1 MCNRVEENHIF
12 PFLWMRGEDESILR
26 NEIQKIHECGI
37 GAVCVEARPHE
48 GFCKAGWWHDMD
60 IVIDEAKKH
69 DMKIWILDDKHFP
82 TGYANGLIAEKYPE
96 RKKTYIASTV
106 ADIFGS
112 GGYQTLDVKR
122 MLRPTIG
129 FWEIGNPVDL
139 EERAKNKLL
148 AVVAIRCAQGRLF
161 HEDTVNLTDKVE
173 GDYVNFE
180 LPKGQWRVHV
190 IYKTR
195 TDGGDSAY
203 INMIDRESASTQI
216 EAVYEP
222 HYKQYR
228 EEFGKTIAGF
238 FSDEPQFGN
247 IKEVCFD
254 AKLGKPKMPLPW
266 SDELQQMME
275 EKYGSKYVKFLPYL
289 FEETEEK
296 DNQLQMRFDYM
307 DFVSKLYQKNFSE
320 QIGDW
325 CRTHGVEYIGHVVED
340 NGAHSRLGMG
350 AAHYFRA
357 MAGQDMAGIDVIGGQ
372 IVYGAPTQT
381 RKQMTEI
388 DGEFFHYALG
398 KMGVSCGQSDPKK
411 KGRTMCELFGAYGWK
426 FGVRDM
432 KYLLDHL
439 LVKGI
444 NYLVPHA
451 FSMAEYPDMDCPPHF
466 YARGNN
472 PQFPYFAELMKYGNR
487 MCDLLSGGLHVAS
500 VAVLYDAEAD
510 WMGEHMPMQKVCR
523 ELLEHQIDFNI
534 VSRDMLT
541 NLEDYNGNVE
551 NNVLH
556 INGMTF
562 EALIVPHT
570 EQIPS
575 DFADFVKEYAEF
587 PVIFVDGLPKKT
599 VNGDNLCA
607 IADCEVVN
615 LENLSEK
622 LKEKRMFD
630 IAVDTNFK
638 YLSFYHYVKDGK
650 NLFVFLNESAE
661 ETFKG
666 HVALPSEHKVVYYD
680 AWNEEYKSADCDFTI
695 LKNKN
700 AVSVLLE
707 LEPGECVVL
716 IETFGEEEKLIHKS
730 FAQQRLGCEKQVG
743 FDTWKVS
750 KVRAIDYPNFGV
762 TEDVK
767 TLEPISF
774 KEPTFSGVIRYE
786 SEVTL
791 DFVPTEAYF
800 YAEHVYEVMK
810 ITVNG
815 KEVGTCIRPPYQ
827 VDVTKALKKGKNEFV
842 IEVATT
848 PAREQLNA
856 MRPPFDFCHE
866 TLEPTGMFGDVK
878 LLLSAKTSKQQ

>member
-1 MCNRVEENHIF
+1 MNNKMEENHIF
-12 PFLWMRGEDESILR
+12 PFLWMRGEEESILR

-37 GAVCVEARPHE
+37 GAVCVEARPHD
-48 GFCKAGWWHDMD
+48 GFCKEGWWHDMD

-82 TGYANGLIAEKYPE
+82 TGYANGLVAEKYPE
-96 RKKTYIASTV
+96 RKKTYITTTV
-106 ADIFGS
+106 ADVFGS
-112 GGYQTLDVKR
+112 GGYQTLEVSR

-129 FWEIGNPVDL
+129 YWEIGNPVDM
-139 EERAKNKLL
+139 EERAKNKIL
-148 AVVAIRCAQGRLF
+148 AVVAIRCAEGRLF
-161 HEDTVNLTDKVE
+161 HEDTIDLTEKVD

-190 IYKTR
+190 IYKTK
-195 TDGGDSAY
+195 TDGGDDTY
-203 INMIDRESASTQI
+203 INMIDRESVSTQI

-222 HYKQYR
+222 HYKQYK

-275 EKYGSKYVKFLPYL
+275 EKYGSEYVNYLPYL

-296 DNQLQMRFDYM
+296 DKQMQIRFDYM
-307 DFVSKLYQKNFSE
+307 DFVSRLYQKNFSE
-320 QIGDW
+320 QLGDW
-325 CRTHGVEYIGHVVED
+325 CRAHGVEYIGHVVED

-372 IVYGAPTQT
+372 VVYGAPTQT

-398 KMGVSCGQSDPKK
+398 KMGASCGQLDPKK

-451 FSMAEYPDMDCPPHF
+451 FSMAEYPDIDCPPHF

-487 MCDLLSGGLHVAS
+487 MCRLLSDGLHVAS
-500 VAVLYDAEAD
+500 VAVLYDGEAD
-510 WMGEHMPMQKVCR
+510 WAGEHMPMQKVCR
-523 ELLEHQIDFNI
+523 ELLEHQLDFNI

-541 NLEDYNGNVE
+541 HLEEYNGKVE

-556 INGMTF
+556 LNRMTF
-562 EALIVPHT
+562 EALIVPYI
-570 EQIPS
+570 EQIP
-575 DFADFVKEYAEF
+575 ADFVKFVKEHAEF
-587 PVIFVDGLPKKT
+587 PVIFIDRLPERT
-599 VNGDNLCA
+599 ANGENLDA
-607 IADCEVVN
+607 LADCEVI
-615 LENLSEK
+615 ELSELSAE
-622 LKEKRMFD
+622 LKEKKMFD
-630 IAVDTNFK
+630 ILVDTEFK
-638 YLSFYHYVKDGK
+638 DLSFYHYVKEGQ

-661 ETFKG
+661 DKFTG
-666 HVALPSEHKVVYYD
+666 HVTLPTEHDVMYYD
-680 AWNEEYKSADCDFTI
+680 VWKQEYKSAVSDPAI
-695 LKNKN
+695 LKDEK
-700 AVSVLLE
+700 AVYVSME

-716 IETFGEEEKLIHKS
+716 VETANGVPESVHKS
-730 FAQQRLGCEKQVG
+730 FAQQRTDCDRQAK
-743 FDTWKVS
+743 FASWKVS
-750 KVRAIDYPNFGV
+750 KVRAIEYPDFGV
-762 TEDVK
+762 AEEME
-767 TLEPISF
+767 TLEPVSF
-774 KEPTFSGVIRYE
+774 KDPMFSGVIRYE
-786 SEVTL
+786 SETEL
-791 DFVPTEAYF
+791 DSVPAEAYL

-810 ITVNG
+810 VTVNG
-815 KEVGTCIRPPYQ
+815 KEAGRCIRPPYQ
-827 VDVTKALKKGKNEFV
+827 MEIQEYLQEGKNSIV

-848 PAREQLNA
+848 PAREQLKG
-856 MRPPFDFCHE
+856 MRPPFDFNHE
-866 TLEPTGMFGDVK
+866 TLEPTGIFGDVK
-878 LLLSAKTSKQQ
+878 ILYR

>member
-1 MCNRVEENHIF
+1 MNNKMEENHIF
-12 PFLWMRGEDESILR
+12 PFLWMRGEEESILR

-37 GAVCVEARPHE
+37 GAVCVEARPHD
-48 GFCKAGWWHDMD
+48 GFCKEGWWHDMD

-82 TGYANGLIAEKYPE
+82 TGYANGLVAEKYPE
-96 RKKTYIASTV
+96 RKKTYITTTV
-106 ADIFGS
+106 ADVFGS
-112 GGYQTLDVKR
+112 GGYQTLEVSR

-129 FWEIGNPVDL
+129 YWEIGNPVDM
-139 EERAKNKLL
+139 EERAKNKIL
-148 AVVAIRCAQGRLF
+148 AVVAIRCAEGRLF
-161 HEDTVNLTDKVE
+161 HEDTIDLTEKVD

-190 IYKTR
+190 IYKTK
-195 TDGGDSAY
+195 TDGGDDTY

-222 HYKQYR
+222 HYKQYKD
-228 EEFGKTIAGF
+228 EFGKTIAGF

-275 EKYGSKYVKFLPYL
+275 EKYGSEYVNYLPYL

-296 DNQLQMRFDYM
+296 DKQMQIRFDYM
-307 DFVSKLYQKNFSE
+307 DFVSRLYQKNFSE
-320 QIGDW
+320 QLGDW
-325 CRTHGVEYIGHVVED
+325 CRVHGVEYIGHVVED

-372 IVYGAPTQT
+372 VVYGAPTQT

-398 KMGVSCGQSDPKK
+398 KMGASCGQLDPKK

-451 FSMAEYPDMDCPPHF
+451 FSMAEYPDIDCPPHF

-487 MCDLLSGGLHVAS
+487 MCRLLSNGLHVAS
-500 VAVLYDAEAD
+500 VAVLYDGEAD
-510 WMGEHMPMQKVCR
+510 WAGEHMPMQKVCR
-523 ELLEHQIDFNI
+523 ELLEHQLDFNI

-541 NLEDYNGNVE
+541 HLEDYNGKVE

-556 INGMTF
+556 MNGMTF
-562 EALIVPHT
+562 EALIVPYT
-570 EQIPS
+570 EQIP
-575 DFADFVKEYAEF
+575 ADFVEFVKEHAEF
-587 PVIFVDGLPKKT
+587 PVIFIDKLPERT
-599 VNGDNLCA
+599 TNGENPEALA
-607 IADCEVVN
+607 GCEV
-615 LENLSEK
+615 LELAELSAE
-622 LKEKRMFD
+622 LKEKKMFD
-630 IAVDTNFK
+630 ILVDTEFK
-638 YLSFYHYVKDGK
+638 DLSFYHYVKEGQ

-661 ETFKG
+661 DKFAG
-666 HVALPSEHKVVYYD
+666 HVTIPTEQDVMYYD
-680 AWNEEYKSADCDFTI
+680 VWKQEYKGAVSDPAI
-695 LKNKN
+695 LKDEK
-700 AVSVLLE
+700 AVYVSME

-716 IETFGEEEKLIHKS
+716 VETANGVPESVHKS
-730 FAQQRLGCEKQVG
+730 FAQQRTDCDKQAK
-743 FDTWKVS
+743 FTSWKVS
-750 KVRAIDYPNFGV
+750 KVRAIEYPNFGE
-762 TEDVK
+762 TEERE
-767 TLEPISF
+767 TLEPVSF
-774 KEPTFSGVIRYE
+774 KDPTFSGVIRYE
-786 SEVTL
+786 SETEL
-791 DFVPTEAYF
+791 DSVPTEAYL

-810 ITVNG
+810 VIVNG
-815 KEVGTCIRPPYQ
+815 KEVGKCIRPPYQ
-827 VDVTKALKKGKNEFV
+827 MEIQEYLQEGKNSIV

-848 PAREQLNA
+848 PAREQLKG
-856 MRPPFDFCHE
+856 MRPPFDFNHE
-866 TLEPTGMFGDVK
+866 TLEPTGIFGDVK
-878 LLLSAKTSKQQ
+878 ILYR

>member
-1 MCNRVEENHIF
+1 
-12 PFLWMRGEDESILR
+12 
-26 NEIQKIHECGI
+26 
-37 GAVCVEARPHE
+37 
-48 GFCKAGWWHDMD
+48 
-60 IVIDEAKKH
+60 
-69 DMKIWILDDKHFP
+69 
-82 TGYANGLIAEKYPE
+82 
-96 RKKTYIASTV
+96 
-106 ADIFGS
+106 
-112 GGYQTLDVKR
+112 

-228 EEFGKTIAGF
+228 EEFGRTIAGF

-254 AKLGKPKMPLPW
+254 AKLGKPKMPLSW

-275 EKYGSKYVKFLPYL
+275 EKYGSEYVKFLPYL

-296 DNQLQMRFDYM
+296 DKQLQMRFDYM

-325 CRTHGVEYIGHVVED
+325 CRAHGVEYIGHVVED

-451 FSMAEYPDMDCPPHF
+451 FSMAEYTDMDCPPHF

>member
-1 MCNRVEENHIF
+1 MNNKMEENHIF
-12 PFLWMRGEDESILR
+12 PFLWMRGEEESILR

-37 GAVCVEARPHE
+37 GAVCVEARPHD
-48 GFCKAGWWHDMD
+48 GFCKESWWHDMD

-82 TGYANGLIAEKYPE
+82 TGYANGLVAEKYPE
-96 RKKTYIASTV
+96 RKKTYITTTV
-106 ADIFGS
+106 ADVFGS
-112 GGYQTLDVKR
+112 GGYQTLEVSR

-129 FWEIGNPVDL
+129 YWEIGNPVDM
-139 EERAKNKLL
+139 EERAKNKIL
-148 AVVAIRCAQGRLF
+148 AVVAIRCAEGCLF
-161 HEDTVNLTDKVE
+161 HEDTIDLTEKVD

-190 IYKTR
+190 IYKTK
-195 TDGGDSAY
+195 TDGGDDTY

-222 HYKQYR
+222 HYKQYK

-254 AKLGKPKMPLPW
+254 AKLGKLKMPLPW

-275 EKYGSKYVKFLPYL
+275 EKYGSEYVNYLPYL
-289 FEETEEK
+289 FEETEKK
-296 DNQLQMRFDYM
+296 DKQMQIRFDYM
-307 DFVSKLYQKNFSE
+307 DFVSRLYQKNFSE

-325 CRTHGVEYIGHVVED
+325 CRAHGVEYIGHVVED

-372 IVYGAPTQT
+372 VVYGAPTQT
-381 RKQMTEI
+381 RKQMTVI

-398 KMGVSCGQSDPKK
+398 KMGASCGQLDPKK

-451 FSMAEYPDMDCPPHF
+451 FSMAEYPDIDCPPHF

-487 MCDLLSGGLHVAS
+487 MCRLLSGGLHVAS
-500 VAVLYDAEAD
+500 VAVLYDGEAD
-510 WMGEHMPMQKVCR
+510 WAGEHMPMQKVCR
-523 ELLEHQIDFNI
+523 ELLEHQLDFNI

-541 NLEDYNGNVE
+541 HLEDYNGKVE
-551 NNVLH
+551 NNALH
-556 INGMTF
+556 MNGMTF
-562 EALIVPHT
+562 EALIVPYT
-570 EQIPS
+570 EQIP
-575 DFADFVKEYAEF
+575 ADFVEFVKEHAEF
-587 PVIFVDGLPKKT
+587 PVIFIDKLPERT
-599 VNGDNLCA
+599 ANGENPETLA
-607 IADCEVVN
+607 GCEV
-615 LENLSEK
+615 LELAELSAE
-622 LKEKRMFD
+622 LKEKKMFD
-630 IAVDTNFK
+630 ILVDTEFK
-638 YLSFYHYVKDGK
+638 DLSFYHYVKEGQ

-661 ETFKG
+661 DKFAG
-666 HVALPSEHKVVYYD
+666 HVTIPTEQDVMYYD
-680 AWNEEYKSADCDFTI
+680 VWKQEYKGAVSDPAI
-695 LKNKN
+695 LKDER
-700 AVSVLLE
+700 AVYVSME

-716 IETFGEEEKLIHKS
+716 VETANGVPESVHKS
-730 FAQQRLGCEKQVG
+730 FAQQRTDCDRQVK
-743 FDTWKVS
+743 FASWKVS
-750 KVRAIDYPNFGV
+750 KVRAIEYPDFGV
-762 TEDVK
+762 AEEME
-767 TLEPISF
+767 TLEPVSF
-774 KEPTFSGVIRYE
+774 KDPMFSGVIRYE
-786 SEVTL
+786 SETEL
-791 DFVPTEAYF
+791 DSVPEEAYL

-810 ITVNG
+810 VTVNG
-815 KEVGTCIRPPYQ
+815 KEAGRCIRPPYQ
-827 VDVTKALKKGKNEFV
+827 MEIQKYLQEGKNSIV

-848 PAREQLNA
+848 PAREQLKG
-856 MRPPFDFCHE
+856 MRPPFDFNHE
-866 TLEPTGMFGDVK
+866 TLEPTGMYGDVRI
-878 LLLSAKTSKQQ
+878 LYR

>member
-1 MCNRVEENHIF
+1 MSNRVEENHIF
-12 PFLWMRGEDESILR
+12 PFLWMRGEDESILKT
-26 NEIQKIHECGI
+26 EIEKIHECGI
-37 GAVCVEARPHE
+37 KAICVEARPHDE
-48 GFCKAGWWHDMD
+48 FCKEGWWHDMD
-60 IVIDEAKKH
+60 IVIAEAKKYG
-69 DMKIWILDDKHFP
+69 MQIWILDDKHFP

-96 RKKTYIASTV
+96 RKKTYITTTV
-106 ADIFGS
+106 ADVFGS
-112 GGYQTLDVKR
+112 GGYQTLDVSR

-129 FWEIGNPVDL
+129 YWEIGNPVDM
-139 EERAKNKLL
+139 EERANNKIL
-148 AVVAIRCAQGRLF
+148 AVVAIRCAEGRLF
-161 HEDTVNLTDKVE
+161 HEDTIDLTDKVD

-190 IYKTR
+190 IYKTK
-195 TDGGDSAY
+195 TDGGDDTY

-222 HYKQYR
+222 HYKQYKD
-228 EEFGKTIAGF
+228 EFGKTIAGF

-266 SDELQQMME
+266 SDELQQMLE
-275 EKYGSKYVKFLPYL
+275 EKYGTEYVNFLPYL

-296 DNQLQMRFDYM
+296 EKQLQIRFDYM

-325 CRTHGVEYIGHVVED
+325 CKAHGVEYIGHVVED
-340 NGAHSRLGMG
+340 NGTHSRLGMG

-372 IVYGAPTQT
+372 IIYGAPTQT
-381 RKQMTEI
+381 RKQMTDI
-388 DGEFFHYALG
+388 DGEFFHYTLG
-398 KMGVSCGQSDPKK
+398 KMGASCGQLDPKK

-451 FSMAEYPDMDCPPHF
+451 FSMAEYPDIDCPPHF

-487 MCDLLSGGLHVAS
+487 MCRLLSDGLHVAS
-500 VAVLYDAEAD
+500 VAVLYDGEAD
-510 WMGEHMPMQKVCR
+510 WAGEHMPMQKVCR

-541 NLEDYNGNVE
+541 NLKDYNGKVE

-556 INGMTF
+556 MNGMTF
-562 EALIVPHT
+562 EALVVPYT
-570 EQIPS
+570 EQIA
-575 DFADFVKEYAEF
+575 ADFVEFVKENPKF
-587 PVIFVDGLPKKT
+587 PVIFADKLPQRT
-599 VNGDNLCA
+599 ANGDNLSA
-607 IADCEVVN
+607 LADCEVIE
-615 LENLSEK
+615 LAKLSEE
-622 LKEKRMFD
+622 LKEKMMFD
-630 IAVDTNFK
+630 ILVDTEFK
-638 YLSFYHYVKDGK
+638 DLSFYHYVKDAQ

-661 ETFKG
+661 DKFTG
-666 HVALPSEHKVVYYD
+666 HVTLPVEHEVMYYD
-680 AWNEEYKSADCDFTI
+680 VWKQEYKGTKNEPAI
-695 LKNKN
+695 LKDEK
-700 AVSVLLE
+700 AVYVSLE

-716 IETFGEEEKLIHKS
+716 VETANGEPESAHKS
-730 FAQQRLGCEKQVG
+730 FVQQRTDCEKQAG
-743 FDTWKVS
+743 FDAWKVS
-750 KVRAIDYPNFGV
+750 KVRAIEYPNFEAAEEMKV
-762 TEDVK
+762 
-767 TLEPISF
+767 LEPISF

-786 SEVTL
+786 SEVEL
-791 DFVPTEAYF
+791 DSEPAEAYL

-810 ITVNG
+810 VVVNG
-815 KEVGTCIRPPYQ
+815 NEVGKCIRPPYQ
-827 VDVTKALKKGKNEFV
+827 MDVTKDLQKGKNDIV

-848 PAREQLNA
+848 PAREQLNG
-856 MRPPFDFCHE
+856 MRPPFDFNHE
-866 TLEPTGMFGDVK
+866 TLEPTGMYGEVK
-878 LLLSAKTSKQQ
+878 IYYNEK